1 VIPMRAP
8 LPRLAAVLAVL
19 ALALAG
25 CSGGKGDGGDEGTPQ
40 AGDDAVPMLHGYV
53 FDPAIRPLEGV
64 TVKVLDTNASVSTDE
79 DGFFGFDGLPVE
91 QFLVIV
97 ASVDGFVPGSKQVT
111 LTADSP
117 VRLNFTLEP
126 VPVRTPFMQ
135 VDKRDL
141 VVDCQVGTVAN
152 GDNNTF
158 ACGAGASEGE
168 DHWDIAVG
176 PELAGAVIEI
186 YWEPTTDAAA
196 SIGARLE
203 TLELG
208 QLNLIL
214 AETVGE
220 SPLRLSVPQLSAER
234 YYSGGGLMRL
244 TVFAAPNADETEAG
258 VGASVLVQQAITA
271 YASLFYVA
279 PPDPAYTIANAS

>member
-1 VIPMRAP
+1 MR
-8 LPRLAAVLAVL
+8 LLAVVAVLAM
-19 ALALAG
+19 ALAG
-25 CSGGKGDGGDEGTPQ
+25 CSGAKDEEGGAAPQ
-40 AGDDAVPMLHGYV
+40 AGDTDIPMLHGFV

-64 TVKVLDTNASVSTDE
+64 TVKVLDTNATTVTDD

-111 LTADSP
+111 LAADAP

-135 VDKRDL
+135 VDKHEL
-141 VVDCQVGTVAN
+141 VVDCQVGTVAS
-152 GDNNTF
+152 GQNNTY
-158 ACGAGASEGE
+158 ACGTGASEGE
-168 DHWDIAVG
+168 DFWDIAVA
-176 PELAGAVIEI
+176 PDLAGAVVEV
-186 YWEPTTDAAA
+186 YWEPTTDAAS

-214 AETVGE
+214 SEVVGT
-220 SPLRLSVPQLSAER
+220 SPLRLSVPQLAAER
-234 YYSGGGLMRL
+234 YYTGGGLMRL
-244 TVFAAPNADETEAG
+244 TVFAAPNADENEAG
-258 VGASVLVQQAITA
+258 IGASVLLEQGITA

-279 PPDPAYTIANAS
+279 PPDPSYTIAGASS